1 MHTYIHTYNIHNIV
15 FAHIPNELYLYV
27 CSGYS
32 DGTLCKEDL
41 LMFALVTVMGPY
53 VKRIFLCLLWLQ

>member
-1 MHTYIHTYNIHNIV
+1 M
-15 FAHIPNELYLYV
+15 FALVTVMGPYVRGSSYV

-41 LMFALVTVMGPY
+41 L
-53 VKRIFLCLLWLQ
+53 